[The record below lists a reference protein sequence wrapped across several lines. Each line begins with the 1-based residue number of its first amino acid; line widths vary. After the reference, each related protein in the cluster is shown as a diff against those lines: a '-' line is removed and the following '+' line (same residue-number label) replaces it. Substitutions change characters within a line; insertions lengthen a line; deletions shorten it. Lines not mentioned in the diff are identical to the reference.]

1 MDSTNVMCN
10 LFKKK
15 DLVCGE
21 KVKKKKKM
29 KFSSQVNFF

>member
-21 KVKKKKKM
+21 KVKKKKKNEVF
-29 KFSSQVNFF
+29 FSS